1 MMKQALSISLL
12 VIGFTC
18 ARAQQNYEV
27 SLIPKELLTHAN
39 SVVRNEETSI
49 QVKDLDNAVEHVKK
63 AVTVLNV
70 NGDDNAHI
78 AIYYD
83 KSDVVKGIRGAVYN
97 EFGKQIAKF
106 SDNDFTD
113 VSVGDGFS
121 LFDSRRVKHYL
132 PAVTDYPYTITY
144 EYEVR
149 SKQSLEFDQWSPIDN
164 FNESIEKSSYLF
176 SCIPNYEIRYK
187 ELNTDARVLIS
198 GDGKS
203 GKSYS
208 WLVNNVK
215 AIKYE
220 PLSPYYRDFI
230 PVVEV
235 VPQKFVYYGIDGSFT
250 NWATMG
256 KWVYDKLVA
265 DRQQLPQETIAHIK
279 EMTKDIAD
287 PKLKA
292 KKIYEYMQHKTH
304 YISVQVGLGGLQPFL
319 ASDVDKQNYG
329 DCKALVNYTQA
340 LLKAADIDS
349 WYCIVEAGRSY
360 KVSMQSDFASID
372 QGNHI
377 ILCLPF
383 KNDTTWADCTSQTIP
398 FGYLGDFTDDRTVLA
413 CTPEG
418 GKLLHT
424 PKYGPGATVKSRSAN
439 FAIAADG
446 AISGNMSTTFK
457 GTYYDYR
464 DELLDQ
470 SASEQSK
477 LLGKIYPINNMVINQ
492 YDLKQDK
499 GADPCTTE
507 KIKLTA
513 RDYASFTGG
522 KYYFSINPVN
532 RLEKTLPRDRN
543 RQNDVYINSGFTDL
557 DEVNYTIPAGYHLEK
572 KPLNISIDKPFGK
585 FAAAM
590 ELHGNQLT
598 YKRKF
603 ELIDGTYSKETYQ
616 DVIDF
621 YEDIA
626 DADDYTVSLVK
637 D

>member
-1 MMKQALSISLL
+1 MKQALSILLL
-12 VIGFTC
+12 VTGFTGV
-18 ARAQQNYEV
+18 RAQQNYEV
-27 SLIPKELLTHAN
+27 GIIPKELLTHAN
-39 SVVRNEETSI
+39 SVVRDEETSI
-49 QVKDLDNAVEHVKK
+49 EVKDLDNAVEHVKK

-83 KSDVVKGIRGAVYN
+83 KSDVVRGIKGVVYN

-132 PAVTDYPYTITY
+132 PAVTEYPYTINY
-144 EYEVR
+144 EYEVK
-149 SKQSLEFDQWSPIDN
+149 SKQTLSFDQWSPIDN
-164 FNESIEKSSYLF
+164 FDESVEKSSYTVN
-176 SCIPNYEIRYK
+176 CIPNYEIRYK
-187 ELNTDARVLIS
+187 ELNLNARVSIS
-198 GDGKS
+198 VNSKS
-203 GKSYS
+203 GKSYA
-208 WLVNNVK
+208 WQVNHVK

-235 VPQKFVYYGIDGSFT
+235 VPQKFVYYGISGSFT

-265 DRQQLPQETIAHIK
+265 DRQQLPPETIAQVK

-398 FGYLGDFTDDRTVLA
+398 FGYLGDFTDERTVLA

-418 GKLLHT
+418 GKLLRT
-424 PKYGPGATVKSRSAN
+424 PKYGADLSVKNRTAD
-439 FAIAADG
+439 FVIAADG
-446 AISGNMSTTFK
+446 TISGSMCTTFK

-470 SASEQSK
+470 SAGERSK
-477 LLGKIYPINNMVINQ
+477 LLEKIYPINNMVIRQ
-492 YDLKQDK
+492 YELKQDK
-499 GADPCTTE
+499 SLDACTTE
-507 KIKLTA
+507 NLKLTA
-513 RDYASFTGG
+513 KDYASFTGG
-522 KYYFSINPVN
+522 KYFFSINPVN
-532 RLEKTLPRDRN
+532 RIETTLPRDLK

-557 DEVNYTIPAGYHLEK
+557 DEVTYTIPNGYHAEK
-572 KPLNISIDKPFGK
+572 TPLNMSINKPFGK
-585 FAAAM
+585 FAATM
-590 ELHGNQLT
+590 ELKGNQLT

-603 ELIDGTYSKETYQ
+603 ELLEGTYSKEIYQ
-616 DVIDF
+616 EVIDF
-621 YEDIA
+621 YDDVA

-637 D
+637 N

>member
-1 MMKQALSISLL
+1 MKKALLMVLL
-12 VIGFTC
+12 IAGWAG
-18 ARAQQNYEV
+18 ARAQDNYEV
-27 SLIPKELLTHAN
+27 SLIPKELLLHAN

-49 QVKDLDNAVEHVKK
+49 EVKNLDNAVEHVKK

-83 KSDVVKGIRGAVYN
+83 KSDVVKGVKGVVYN

-132 PAVTDYPYTITY
+132 PAVTDYPYTIAY
-144 EYEVR
+144 EYEVK
-149 SKQSLEFDQWSPIDN
+149 SKQTLEFDQWSPIDN
-164 FNESIEKSSYLF
+164 FDESVEKSAYLF
-176 SCIPNYEIRYK
+176 SCMPNYEIRYK
-187 ELNTDARVLIS
+187 ELNLNAKVAIS
-198 GDGKS
+198 DDGKS
-203 GKSYS
+203 GKSYA
-208 WLVNNVK
+208 WRVNDVK

-220 PLSPYYRDFI
+220 PLSPYYRDVI
-230 PVVEV
+230 PAVEV
-235 VPQKFVYYGIDGSFT
+235 APQKFVYYGIDGSFT
-250 NWATMG
+250 NWNTMG

-265 DRQQLPQETIAHIK
+265 GRQQLPPETIAYVK
-279 EMTKDIAD
+279 EMTKDITD

-349 WYCIVEAGRSY
+349 WYCIVEAGRDY
-360 KVSMQSDFASID
+360 KVSMQPDFASID

-398 FGYLGDFTDDRTVLA
+398 FGYLGDFTDDRNVLA

-424 PKYGPGATVKSRSAN
+424 PKYSADVTVKSRTAN
-439 FAIAADG
+439 FIIAADG

-464 DELLDQ
+464 DELLTQ
-470 SASEQSK
+470 STTERNKALQ
-477 LLGKIYPINNMVINQ
+477 KIYPINNMEIVQ
-492 YDLKQDK
+492 YGLKQDK
-499 GADPCTTE
+499 SADPCTTE
-507 KIKLTA
+507 NIKLTA

-522 KYYFSINPVN
+522 KYFFSINPVS
-532 RLEKTLPRDRN
+532 RFESTFPQDMN
-543 RQNDVYINSGFTDL
+543 RQNNVYINTGFTDL
-557 DEVNYTIPAGYHLEK
+557 DDVVYTIPNGYRLEK
-572 KPLNISIDKPFGK
+572 IPLNISIDKPFGK
-585 FAAAM
+585 FTATM
-590 ELHGNQLT
+590 ELKGNQLS

-621 YEDIA
+621 YQDIA
-626 DADDYTVSLVK
+626 DADDYTVTLVK
-637 D
+637 N